1 MSKFYSNFT
10 NCYGVSKT
18 LRFSLI
24 PQFET
29 SEHIRANGLLLS
41 DKEKSVNYEKI
52 KPILDKCH
60 MKYIEEKMSGY
71 SDDWNE
77 LYESLL
83 EAQRDKSFKDN
94 LELVQKKYRKKISD
108 YLKKETKSLAPKEL
122 INGAIAGKYYI
133 QEMEENINL
142 FYSFDKFSTYFSN
155 YQTARKNMY
164 EEDGSTAIAYRIVNE
179 IFPQF
184 ISNMKLFANLPNE
197 IIEQIQID
205 TEVLLGSYSLNEIF
219 SLEFFNK
226 VLSQNGIDFYNSVI
240 GGITS
245 SDGLSKQKGVNECC
259 NLSFQKGMLSK
270 KVVFKLLY
278 KQILSD
284 RETMSFVSEM
294 FESDE
299 ELNKA
304 LKSYSLMLNETLT
317 NHSSEIEMIFK
328 KENVDQE
335 KIYVDKKMIS
345 SLSML
350 AFENDWHAIKDRLS
364 DNKVKEKDE
373 YTLFELQKYSEVDL
387 LEKVYNGI
395 VDSTNEILKA
405 EKLLKFNSK
414 ISSYVEIKNYM
425 DSVQRL
431 EKTLKIFSTSED
443 NEKDSLFY
451 GVFDPVYK
459 ALRENIGLYNMIR
472 NYATKAPF
480 STEKYKLTFECSS
493 FMEVWAKD
501 YDTNSAL
508 IVYKDG
514 KYYLLVVKKKLT
526 VEDLNELRKKSS
538 NNAIRFV
545 YESLKTDVKNV
556 SRLFFYSKTAK
567 NEGEEN
573 VVAPAVSKYELPLNE
588 VEEIYAKKYY
598 TTAHRKK
605 NESEY
610 RDALVKIIDYYKLGF
625 SRHEAFKK
633 FTLKWKDSSE
643 YHDVNE
649 FIEDVSKNCYKLSK
663 EQIDFDYLKQLI
675 REDKV
680 YLFQIYNKDFS
691 EKSTGNPNLHTIYW
705 KELFT
710 EDNLKTPVFK
720 LNGEAE
726 IFYRPA
732 SIENPFIHKENSIL
746 VRKKD
751 NLGNSVEE
759 SVYKSAI
766 LDIENG
772 KSIAELE
779 NKYPNLIFRKA
790 PHDIVKDKRYTNERF
805 SFHVPITMNNGV
817 DEKYKKF
824 NEAVLRHIEGRDD
837 FYVIGIDRGERNLIY
852 ISCIDQN
859 GNIVYQKSFNTVSET
874 NYHQKLDSLE
884 KIRLDERRSWEAVT
898 KIKDVKSGYLS
909 QVVHEIV
916 NLMTKYPSIIAMED
930 LSSGFKRGRIHIEK
944 QVYQNFE
951 KALIDKLNFCA
962 LKNISSNEE
971 GGVRHAYQLTAKFDS
986 FEKLGIGKQSGFIFY
1001 VPARNTSKI
1010 DYYTGFVNL
1019 FTSAQLKYES
1029 VNKSKEIFKQFD
1041 DICYDDLDCFRFD
1054 FKYSNFN
1061 LKQKDYQDKWSVYTI
1076 GKKRIAHTKI
1086 DGYDT
1091 TKEVNVTSEMKKLFE
1106 EYGIDYKSNLK
1117 EQIIAIEDKS
1127 FFKTLLWLFSVTVQL
1142 RYENAEND
1150 FILSPVQKNGKFF
1163 DTRKASANEPL
1174 DGDANGAYHIAIKG
1188 LQLVKT
1194 QIKDGKI
1201 IADEKGQQF
1210 YNFLKFVQDKS
1221 YQK

>member
-1 MSKFYSNFT
+1 MYMSNFYSNFT

-133 QEMEENINL
+133 LEMEENINL
-142 FYSFDKFSTYFSN
+142 FYSFDKFSTYFLN
-155 YQTARKNMY
+155 YQTARDNMY
-164 EEDGSTAIAYRIVNE
+164 EENGSTAIAYRIVNE

-184 ISNMKLFANLPNE
+184 VSNMKLFANLPNE
-197 IIEQIQID
+197 VAEQIQTD
-205 TEVLLGSYSLNEIF
+205 TEILLGAYSLSELF

-240 GGITS
+240 GGITA

-328 KENVDQE
+328 RENVDQE

-364 DNKVKEKDE
+364 NNKVKEKSE
-373 YTLFELQKYSEVDL
+373 YTLYDLQQYSEVDL
-387 LEKVYNGI
+387 LEKVYNSI
-395 VDSTNEILKA
+395 VDLTNEILKS

-431 EKTLKIFSTSED
+431 EKVLKIFSTGED

-480 STEKYKLTFECSS
+480 STEKYKLNFNSPTLLDGWDKNKETTCIGIILKKEEKYFLGI
-493 FMEVWAKD
+493 MNAKD
-501 YDTNSAL
+501 KPKLKETDIKNGNSYEKM
-508 IVYKDG
+508 VYK
-514 KYYLLVVKKKLT
+514 YLPGPNKMLPKVFFSAKGLSTYGASDYIVDNYNAKKHIKSEKNFDINYCYDLIDFFKEKINEHPDWSKFGFKFSDT
-526 VEDLNELRKKSS
+526 RNYENISDFYNEISKQAYQVSFSYVEEKE
-538 NNAIRFV
+538 IREAV
-545 YESLKTDVKNV
+545 
-556 SRLFFYSKTAK
+556 
-567 NEGEEN
+567 NEG
-573 VVAPAVSKYELPLNE
+573 
-588 VEEIYAKKYY
+588 
-598 TTAHRKK
+598 
-605 NESEY
+605 
-610 RDALVKIIDYYKLGF
+610 KL
-625 SRHEAFKK
+625 
-633 FTLKWKDSSE
+633 
-643 YHDVNE
+643 
-649 FIEDVSKNCYKLSK
+649 
-663 EQIDFDYLKQLI
+663 
-675 REDKV
+675 

-705 KELFT
+705 RELFT

-720 LNGEAE
+720 LNGKAE

-751 NLGNSVEE
+751 NQGNSVEE
-759 SVYKSAI
+759 SIYKSAI
-766 LDIENG
+766 LDIESG
-772 KSIAELE
+772 KSITELE

-805 SFHVPITMNNGV
+805 TFHVPITMNNGV

-824 NEAVLRHIEGRDD
+824 NESVLRHIEGRDD
-837 FYVIGIDRGERNLIY
+837 FYIIGIDRGERNLIY

-930 LSSGFKRGRIHIEK
+930 LNFGFKRGRIHIEK

-962 LKNISSNEE
+962 LKNTSPNEE
-971 GGVRHAYQLTAKFDS
+971 GGVRRAYQLTAKFDS
-986 FEKLGIGKQSGFIFY
+986 FEKLGKQSGFIFY

-1019 FTSAQLKYES
+1019 FTSVQLKYES

-1076 GKKRIAHTKI
+1076 GEKRIAHTKI

-1117 EQIIAIEDKS
+1117 EQIVAIEDKS